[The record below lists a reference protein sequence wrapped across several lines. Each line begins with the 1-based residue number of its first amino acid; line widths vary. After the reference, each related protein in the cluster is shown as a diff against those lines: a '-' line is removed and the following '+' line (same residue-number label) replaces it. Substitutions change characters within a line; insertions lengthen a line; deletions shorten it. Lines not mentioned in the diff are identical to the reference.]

1 VSATTMSSELVYDPY
16 DRETI
21 FDPHPVFR
29 RMRAE
34 APIYRNEALG
44 FWAVSR
50 FDDVERVLLNR
61 DAFVSRRGVTIDLLK
76 LGVDMPPGTLIF
88 EDPPTHGIHRALLSR
103 MFTPRRVSGLE
114 PEIRK
119 LCGQLMDPYV
129 GSSGFDVV
137 AEVASQ
143 VPMRVIGMLLG
154 IPETEQE
161 RIRDHIL
168 AGRESESHGVDR
180 LFGEVF
186 AEFIDWRVDH
196 PSDDIMTNLLNA
208 EFEDENGQ
216 TKRLTRDELLAY
228 VNIVAS
234 AGNETTRILIG
245 WSAKL
250 LSDHPDQRRILV
262 ADPSIVPN
270 AIEEVLRYEPNTLQ
284 NCRYAVTDTEW
295 YGETVPGGSIMVTL
309 TPSANRDEAHFADP
323 DRFDVQRKIDHHLSF
338 GFGSHYC
345 LGQALARLEGRLV
358 LDELLRRFPDFDADL
373 ERAEFMYHADNRG
386 YSSLPLVLP

>member
-1 VSATTMSSELVYDPY
+1 
-16 DRETI
+16 
-21 FDPHPVFR
+21 
-29 RMRAE
+29 
-34 APIYRNEALG
+34 
-44 FWAVSR
+44 
-50 FDDVERVLLNR
+50 
-61 DAFVSRRGVTIDLLK
+61 
-76 LGVDMPPGTLIF
+76 
-88 EDPPTHGIHRALLSR
+88 